1 MRIMSMRD
9 WWLQAVANH
18 EQYLALARARGRLK
32 TREEVV
38 SFLALALCSEAG
50 ELGNLL
56 AKVWQGQDV
65 PTEQI
70 AGEMADVRVYLE
82 LLSRYLGIDLD
93 DACAAKAKEVQERLA
108 SGGDAASRR

>member
-1 MRIMSMRD
+1 MAMRD

-18 EQYLALARARGRLK
+18 EQYLGLARSQGRLESK
-32 TREEVV
+32 DEIV

-82 LLSRYLGIDLD
+82 LLSRYLGIHLD
-93 DACAAKAKEVQERLA
+93 AACAVKAKEVRQRLE
-108 SGGDAASRR
+108 SGGDTASRR

>member
-1 MRIMSMRD
+1 MRTMPMRD
-9 WWLQAVANH
+9 WWIQAVANH
-18 EQYLALARARGRLK
+18 EQYLALAHSRGRLK
-32 TREEVV
+32 TRGEVI

-56 AKVWQGQDV
+56 AKVWQGQWMSS
-65 PTEQI
+65 EQI

-93 DACAAKAKEVQERLA
+93 AACAAKAKEVRQRLE
-108 SGGDAASRR
+108 SGGDTASRR

>member
-1 MRIMSMRD
+1 MPMRD
-9 WWLQAVANH
+9 WWIQAVANH
-18 EQYLALARARGRLK
+18 EQYLALARSRGRLK
-32 TREEVV
+32 TRGEVI

-56 AKVWQGQDV
+56 AKVWQGQWMSS
-65 PTEQI
+65 EQI

-93 DACAAKAKEVQERLA
+93 AACAAKAKEVRQRLE
-108 SGGDAASRR
+108 SGGDTASRR

>member
-1 MRIMSMRD
+1 MPMRD

-93 DACAAKAKEVQERLA
+93 AACAAKAKEVRQRLE
-108 SGGDAASRR
+108 SGEDTASRR